1 MQRKRVFNLLSGLFL
16 AAGFIV
22 FGAGCSTMI
31 PESDTSQPEITLT
44 ITGPGIGTKRMTNPP
59 NGLWAGPGGSQL
71 FDMFRGTT
79 YNFTLSVSDQGGAAY
94 ASFDF
99 PREFTVIEI
108 SPADVRTST
117 DALFTTLSL
126 LGDRDDPR
134 TGLVIS
140 GRFRTPDL
148 DPSSGTL
155 VDFRTEGRDFG
166 GRSGT
171 SPNVRF
177 MQVNASV
184 GVPF

>member
-1 MQRKRVFNLLSGLFL
+1 MQRKRVVYLLWGLCV

-31 PESDTSQPEITLT
+31 PESDTTQPEITLT

-59 NGLWAGPGGSQL
+59 NDVWAGPGGSQL
-71 FDMFRGTT
+71 FDLLRGTT
-79 YNFTLSVSDQGGAAY
+79 YNFTLSVSDQGGTAY
-94 ASFDF
+94 ASFNF
-99 PREFTVIEI
+99 PREFTLIEI
-108 SPADVRTST
+108 SPAEVRIGT
-117 DALFTTLSL
+117 DALTTTLRL

-134 TGLVIS
+134 TGLVMS

-148 DPSSGTL
+148 DPHSGIAL
-155 VDFRTEGRDFG
+155 DFRTEGRDFG

-177 MQVNASV
+177 MRVNASV
-184 GVPF
+184 GIPF